1 MAKLIKFLLW
11 TTVSLVLLIILAAVL
26 IPILVD
32 PNDYKDEITQQVYQ
46 KTGRTLSIEGDID
59 IAISLPL
66 SISLELGKINLSN
79 AEGFADTPFAK
90 MQGASLYVSIM
101 PLLNENRLEVGEIKL
116 SNLELNLI
124 KNKKGITNWSDL
136 SANKEVTNDK
146 QDSSSTNTPSDKT
159 AKTAADKTTMPEI
172 HIAGLNIENAHI
184 SWTDEQANQTIRL
197 SKTNITISELIED
210 KPFKLKLSTH
220 IEANNPEISG
230 DFTLQSSPIIS
241 LSKQLF
247 QLPDTVLSLDLIGK
261 TLPGGANKTQLSGDI
276 IFNGESQ
283 TLDIKKMKLN
293 SYDMAIN
300 GLFHADKLDSAPQ
313 YNGQISIEKFSP
325 KTLAASLGMALP
337 KMKEGNALN
346 TADAKITFKGGN
358 NKVTISSL
366 EANLDET
373 SLKGNASISN
383 FQKPLYGFD
392 LTLNQLNLDYY
403 ALADAEQA
411 STAATTE
418 NQPTNTSDKKKSS
431 ASKAKKPAPIFPL
444 ETLRQLNLNGKLSI
458 AQFIIS
464 GAKMSNVVIVLKA
477 DKGLVKLAPLKANLY
492 DGSINLKTTIDAR
505 NKTPKLTIIN
515 ELKNVQ
521 IGDLLQDTTGS
532 QEFTGAG
539 NISANITTTG
549 NDKDSLIKSSN
560 GTIKFLVTDGHIKK
574 LDILGTI
581 RKADAL
587 LKGKTLPTTEQD
599 NNTKFTDLKGTL
611 KVKNG
616 VVHNDDLSS
625 KSPLMVLTG
634 KGYADFPKEYVD
646 YTLNVKLLNSVKIDK
661 NSQGSDYKGKEFP
674 YTIKGKF
681 SELSE
686 NADISKVLEQEVKKK
701 VIKELN
707 KTLEEKF
714 GDKFKGLLKF

>member
-1 MAKLIKFLLW
+1 MTKLIKFLLW
-11 TTVSLVLLIILAAVL
+11 TTASLVVLIILAAVL

-32 PNDYKDEITQQVYQ
+32 PNDYKEEIAQQVYL

-59 IAISLPL
+59 IDIAISLPF
-66 SISLELGKINLSN
+66 SVALELGKVHLSN

-90 MQGASLYVSIM
+90 MKGASFYVSIM
-101 PLLNENRLEVGEIKL
+101 PLLNENRLDIGEIKL
-116 SNLELNLI
+116 SNLELNLV
-124 KNKKGITNWSDL
+124 KNKQGITNWSDL
-136 SANKEVTNDK
+136 SANKKVTTDK
-146 QDSSSTNTPSDKT
+146 KENSSTNVTST
-159 AKTAADKTTMPEI
+159 SSTKTAADKTTMPEI
-172 HIAGLNIENAHI
+172 HIAGLKIENAHI
-184 SWTDEQANQTIRL
+184 TWTDEQANQTINL

-210 KPFKLKLSTH
+210 NPFKLKLSTH
-220 IEANNPEISG
+220 IEANNPVISG
-230 DFTLQSSPIIS
+230 DFSLESSPIVS

-247 QLPDTVLSLDLIGK
+247 QLPDTALSLDLIGN
-261 TLPGGANKTQLSGDI
+261 TLSGGSNKTQLNGDI

-283 TLDIKKMKLN
+283 TLDIQEMKLN

-300 GLFHADKLDSAPQ
+300 GLFQADKLNSTPQ
-313 YNGQISIEKFSP
+313 YNGHISIEKFSP
-325 KTLAASLGMALP
+325 KSLAANLGMTLP
-337 KMKEGNALN
+337 KMKEANALN
-346 TADAKITFKGGN
+346 TADAKITFKGAD
-358 NKVTISSL
+358 NKITISSL

-383 FQKPLYGFD
+383 FNKPLYGFD

-403 ALADAEQA
+403 ALATVEQA
-411 STAATTE
+411 STTAKTE
-418 NQPTNTSDKKKSS
+418 STPDKKKTT
-431 ASKAKKPAPIFPL
+431 ASKAKKTAPIFPL
-444 ETLRQLNLNGKLSI
+444 ETLRQLNLDGKLSI
-458 AQFIIS
+458 AQFIAS

-477 DKGLVKLAPLKANLY
+477 KKGLVKLAPLKANLY

-505 NKTPKLTIIN
+505 NKTPKLTIVN

-539 NISANITTTG
+539 NISANITTAG
-549 NDKDSLIKSSN
+549 NDKDTLIKNTN
-560 GTIKFLVTDGHIKK
+560 GTSKFLITDGHIKK

-611 KVKNG
+611 KIKNG
-616 VVHNDDLSS
+616 VVHNNDLSS
-625 KSPLMVLTG
+625 KSPLMALTG
-634 KGYADFPKEYVD
+634 EGYADFPKEYAD
-646 YTLNVKLLNSVKIDK
+646 YTLKVKLLNSVKIND
-661 NSQGSDYKGKEFP
+661 NTQGTDYKGKELP

-686 NADISKVLEQEVKKK
+686 SADISKILEHEVKKK
-701 VIKELN
+701 VSKELN
-707 KTLEEKF
+707 KKLEEKF